1 MPSGARLLDFDGTF
15 FLGCDSSK
23 APDQTRLGGY
33 WHGINCV
40 NVGGLV
46 SCRPGYKCV
55 TQLPEG
61 KLQGA
66 AIFRPAIGLEQL
78 LIGIA
83 GVIYVAEYPFK
94 NFRILPNVQFLPYAK
109 QLFWQQAVQS
119 AERRTTDQNSAIN
132 ILAEPRQ
139 VMFIQDGGFTAPAF
153 YDGSQSGHIR
163 DIAFETPA
171 GGVMEWI
178 GDRLWVA
185 VREKLFAS
193 DISNPF
199 SFREQQYPGGV
210 SSLSF
215 SGDITAMIAIP
226 SIEYPQ
232 LLVFTEQNASIVQ
245 ADIRDRSL
253 WPSTDGFQRQIANVG
268 CTSQRSMVSHFG
280 RLSWMT
286 SSGVA
291 IFDASTLGKVAA
303 RLPIRDNELFISKN
317 VLADDLSLCA
327 GAAFGQFLLFSVP
340 AEDIYNRD
348 TWVLNNASLETLS
361 DDSGPSWMG
370 VWWATRPVEWV
381 YGVIAGQERAYH
393 VSFDEDGINR
403 LWETFRP
410 ERLDNGCQITWGF
423 FTRAYFGP
431 TGQSQKVPGLD
442 CNFKFADIGVVGIEE
457 DLDMGVFYAGG
468 LRGAFK
474 PILAKRISVER
485 GSLSFDQE
493 IVATSQLFGFKPQ
506 SRRVR
511 TEDAHTQASEGVDS
525 GSCPPE
531 SPILENED
539 ESFQLACIFHGPAG
553 VRYIKSYA
561 LEGSEDLNG
570 EPSACENQ
578 RQFNAVRF
586 DGAGVQ
592 ADDLASAIEDLSI
605 RPLRHFTSNKTVAL
619 TDSGFSAV
627 GVGFGE
633 SVVTQDAADRLAE
646 RIATRMAEAELAG
659 VIPPTL
665 SLGLGL

>member
-1 MPSGARLLDFDGTF
+1 MPSGSRLIDVDSTW

-33 WHGINCV
+33 WWGINCV
-40 NVGGLV
+40 NVGGLI
-46 SCRPGYKCV
+46 SCRPGYRCV
-55 TQLPEG
+55 KQLPDG

-66 AIFRPAIGLEQL
+66 ALFRPAIGLEQI

-83 GVIYVAEYPFK
+83 GVIYVAEYPFTD
-94 NFRILPNVQFLPYAK
+94 FRILTNVQFLPYAK
-109 QLFWQQAVQS
+109 QLYFQQATQS
-119 AERRTTDQNSAIN
+119 AERRTTDLNSAIN
-132 ILAEPRQ
+132 IIEPRQ
-139 VMFIQDGGFTAPAF
+139 VMFIQDGGFTAPAY

-163 DIAFETPA
+163 DFAFETPA
-171 GGVMEWI
+171 GSIMEWI

-185 VREKLFAS
+185 SGNKLFAS

-199 SFREQQYPGGV
+199 SFREQEYPGGT

-232 LLVFTEQNASIVQ
+232 LMVFTEQDASIVQ

-253 WPSTDGFQRQIANVG
+253 WPTTDGFQRQIANVG
-268 CTSQRSMVSHFG
+268 CTSHRSMVSHFG

-317 VLADDLSLCA
+317 VLADDLSKVA

-340 AEDIYNRD
+340 AEDCFNRD
-348 TWVLNNASLETLS
+348 TWALNNASLETLN

-370 VWWATRPVEWV
+370 VWWGTRPVEWV
-381 YGVIAGQERAYH
+381 YGQIAGQERAYH
-393 VSFDEDGINR
+393 ISFDEDGSNR
-403 LWETFRP
+403 LWDTFQP
-410 ERLDNGCQITWGF
+410 NRLDNGCPITWGF

-431 TGQSQKVPGLD
+431 TGQSGKTPGLN
-442 CNFKFADIGVVGIEE
+442 CEFQFADVALVGVEE

-474 PILAKRISVER
+474 NILAKRISVER
-485 GSLSFDQE
+485 GSLKYDEE
-493 IVATSQLFGFKPQ
+493 ITATSKLFAFKPQ
-506 SRRVR
+506 SRLER
-511 TEDAHTQASEGVDS
+511 TQDARHTPADESDS

-531 SPILENED
+531 SSRLENVD

-553 VRYIKSYA
+553 VRYIKTYA
-561 LEGSEDLNG
+561 LEEAEDYNG
-570 EPSACENQ
+570 EPEACENQ
-578 RQFNAVRF
+578 RQYNAVRF

-592 ADDLASAIEDLSI
+592 SNDYAATVEDLAARPI
-605 RPLRHFTSNKTVAL
+605 RLFTSNKTQ
-619 TDSGFSAV
+619 TITYRGFTAV
-627 GVGFGE
+627 GVGAAE
-633 SVVTQDAADRLAE
+633 SVVSQEAADRVADIIAVQSAE
-646 RIATRMAEAELAG
+646 DELSA
-659 VIPPTL
+659 VVPPTL
-665 SLGLGL
+665 STGEGL